1 MPPPPE
7 PVRHDEATSTGGW
20 PTGILD
26 VAGGPSAEVPGTGAR
41 ALASDPFAAFG
52 AAEPAPAPSPTPP
65 GPMAAV
71 PGDLAP
77 AGGFLGSLPVTDLSD
92 LERTGAVPLV
102 PSLPPVTDLGSQEG
116 LALEERAPA
125 PAVREAAARWD
136 DPEVSHSV
144 AMGPDGFQE
153 VDLRGAAPADPDF
166 DPHGDGPTRETAL
179 PPPPPAPAAPP
190 VAEEADATSRAP
202 PPSAP
207 GNSSPLV
214 PGEPTGSRRI
224 EPARARALAMNV
236 LSLAAL
242 LVVTLGLVAW
252 WRGEGL
258 GGLVPW
264 GYGSRQGVDVSGI
277 SSGVYEGV
285 HGHPVVFVRG
295 TLRSARDPLAG
306 PIPVRVVLERGGS
319 TLGVAIALAGAVPT
333 VEELAA
339 VASDDD
345 LQRLRDGIA
354 SRAPRRIEPGA
365 EVPFLAV
372 LPLPTGDVGGVRFRV
387 EPLPQGK

>member
-1 MPPPPE
+1 
-7 PVRHDEATSTGGW
+7 
-20 PTGILD
+20 
-26 VAGGPSAEVPGTGAR
+26 
-41 ALASDPFAAFG
+41 
-52 AAEPAPAPSPTPP
+52 
-65 GPMAAV
+65 
-71 PGDLAP
+71 
-77 AGGFLGSLPVTDLSD
+77 LPVTDLSD
-92 LERTGAVPLV
+92 LERTGAVPLA
-102 PSLPPVTDLGSQEG
+102 PLLPPVADRGSQAD
-116 LALEERAPA
+116 LALEDRAPA
-125 PAVREAAARWD
+125 PAVREAVARWD

-166 DPHGDGPTRETAL
+166 DPHADEPTRETAPPPA
-179 PPPPPAPAAPP
+179 PPPPPVVADVAATATSAPPPAAP
-190 VAEEADATSRAP
+190 
-202 PPSAP
+202 
-207 GNSSPLV
+207 GHSSPLV

-242 LVVTLGLVAW
+242 LVVTLGIVAW

-258 GGLVPW
+258 AGLLPGGTA
-264 GYGSRQGVDVSGI
+264 SRQAVDVSGVA
-277 SSGVYEGV
+277 SGVYEGA
-285 HGHPVVFVRG
+285 HGHPVLFVRG
-295 TLRSARDPLAG
+295 TLRTVRDPLAG

-333 VEELAA
+333 VYELAA
-339 VASDDD
+339 VTSDDD

-354 SRAPRRIEPGA
+354 SRAARRIEPGI

-372 LPLPTGDVGGVRFRV
+372 LPVPTGDVGGVRFRV

>member
-1 MPPPPE
+1 
-7 PVRHDEATSTGGW
+7 V
-20 PTGILD
+20 
-26 VAGGPSAEVPGTGAR
+26 
-41 ALASDPFAAFG
+41 
-52 AAEPAPAPSPTPP
+52 
-65 GPMAAV
+65 
-71 PGDLAP
+71 
-77 AGGFLGSLPVTDLSD
+77 
-92 LERTGAVPLV
+92 
-102 PSLPPVTDLGSQEG
+102 
-116 LALEERAPA
+116 
-125 PAVREAAARWD
+125 ARWD
-136 DPEVSHSV
+136 DPEVSQAV

-179 PPPPPAPAAPP
+179 PPAPLPPPPVAATEAQAVPPPAAG
-190 VAEEADATSRAP
+190 AP
-202 PPSAP
+202 PPSLP
-207 GNSSPLV
+207 GGSSPLV

-242 LVVTLGLVAW
+242 LVVTLGIVAW

-258 GGLVPW
+258 AGLLPW
-264 GYGSRQGVDVSGI
+264 GSGSRQGVDVSGVA
-277 SSGVYEGV
+277 SGVYEGL

-295 TLRSARDPLAG
+295 TLHTGRDPLTG

-339 VASDDD
+339 VTSDDD

-354 SRAPRRIEPGA
+354 SRAARRIEAGT

-372 LPLPTGDVGGVRFRV
+372 LPMPAGDVGGVRFRV

>member
-1 MPPPPE
+1 
-7 PVRHDEATSTGGW
+7 
-20 PTGILD
+20 
-26 VAGGPSAEVPGTGAR
+26 
-41 ALASDPFAAFG
+41 
-52 AAEPAPAPSPTPP
+52 
-65 GPMAAV
+65 
-71 PGDLAP
+71 
-77 AGGFLGSLPVTDLSD
+77 
-92 LERTGAVPLV
+92 
-102 PSLPPVTDLGSQEG
+102 VTDLGSHEG
-116 LALEERAPA
+116 LALEERAPS
-125 PAVREAAARWD
+125 PAAREPVARWD
-136 DPEVSHSV
+136 DPEVSQAV

-179 PPPPPAPAAPP
+179 PPAPLPPPPVAADDAAAAAIAPPPA
-190 VAEEADATSRAP
+190 
-202 PPSAP
+202 AP
-207 GNSSPLV
+207 GGSSPLV

-242 LVVTLGLVAW
+242 LVVTLGIVAW

-258 GGLVPW
+258 VGLLPW
-264 GYGSRQGVDVSGI
+264 GSGSRQGVDVSGVA
-277 SSGVYEGV
+277 SGVYEGA
-285 HGHPVVFVRG
+285 HGHPIVFVRG
-295 TLRSARDPLAG
+295 TLRTMRDPLAG

-339 VASDDD
+339 VTSDDD
-345 LQRLRDGIA
+345 LQRLRDGVA
-354 SRAPRRIEPGA
+354 SRAARRIEPGT

-372 LPLPTGDVGGVRFRV
+372 LPVPAGDVGGVRFRV